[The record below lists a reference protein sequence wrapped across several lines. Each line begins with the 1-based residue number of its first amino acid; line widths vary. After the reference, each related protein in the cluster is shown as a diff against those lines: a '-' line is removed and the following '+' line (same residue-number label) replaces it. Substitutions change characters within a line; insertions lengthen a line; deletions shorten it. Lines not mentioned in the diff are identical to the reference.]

1 MEYLPIVFVVILA
14 ILTIVLSVVGVQMV
28 LVLNELKKTL
38 QKVNTTL
45 DFVEDTVSSVTQPL
59 QGLGGIAN
67 GLSTGMKVFE
77 TFVGWLNRDK
87 DQKRG

>member
-1 MEYLPIVFVVILA
+1 MEYLPIVYVIILS
-14 ILTIVLSVVGVQMV
+14 ILTIVLAVVGVQMF

-45 DFVEDTVSSVTQPL
+45 DTVEDTVTAVTQPL
-59 QGLGGIAN
+59 QGLGGIAT

-77 TFVGWLNRDK
+77 TFTGWLNRDK
-87 DQKRG
+87 DQTKG